1 MSSMSAVV
9 LFVFLQLFSS
19 LVSCGP
25 LPVGVSYQKQSSLPV
40 LTLPYGSYRA
50 ATYRAAS
57 DIYIFRNVRFAAPP
71 VGNLRWAKPAPP
83 QLNSTLHDGSY
94 GPKCVQSAVSGL
106 NLVGPG
112 NTSPVGAAINQ
123 FLGGIPVPL
132 FQGGDE
138 DCLFLDVYVPGKAL
152 KNPGLKLPVAV
163 WIYGGAYLFGSKDTL
178 QPELPFYDGS
188 GLMSKANNDMIF
200 VAMNYRLG
208 TYGFLAGTTMEREGT
223 PNAGLWDQ
231 RAALQWVQDYIHL
244 VGGDR
249 TRVTALGESAGAGSI
264 IHHLVGEGGKLNPL
278 FSKAILQSPAYQPI
292 WDRGGSV
299 QKIFDSFASLAGC
312 KGKGLACLR
321 AVDAA
326 TLAKANKQIHALQI
340 SGSMAVGPTPDGKF
354 IRQMPVLELS
364 TGNFWKGIQS
374 VILSHTAD
382 EASLF
387 VNGAI
392 QTDTQFS
399 GFLDGVF
406 PNYTRSAGVNAKIEA
421 FYPPLGG
428 SKKSKYASQSARVTA
443 FLRDGC
449 FTCHIRYLTEALT
462 PSKVY
467 LMQYSTFPGSHG
479 SDLLPTFYSPGFASD
494 TSSLLDDIA
503 TFFAPVLAPLAVGIA
518 GAMQAYF
525 ASFIVTGDPNTNR
538 AVVNFP
544 PSVRWEHPSV
554 ADEVKGV
561 VNVGDWGFSTVNDGQ
576 MGKGACDFWKGEVS
590 GRVTALGG
598 YAPPSG
604 GVVGRGEGDEE
615 ESRNYVGGNNGGGGG
630 GI

>member
-1 MSSMSAVV
+1 MS
-9 LFVFLQLFSS
+9 
-19 LVSCGP
+19 
-25 LPVGVSYQKQSSLPV
+25 
-40 LTLPYGSYRA
+40 R
-50 ATYRAAS
+50 
-57 DIYIFRNVRFAAPP
+57 
-71 VGNLRWAKPAPP
+71 
-83 QLNSTLHDGSY
+83 
-94 GPKCVQSAVSGL
+94 
-106 NLVGPG
+106 
-112 NTSPVGAAINQ
+112 
-123 FLGGIPVPL
+123 
-132 FQGGDE
+132 
-138 DCLFLDVYVPGKAL
+138 
-152 KNPGLKLPVAV
+152 
-163 WIYGGAYLFGSKDTL
+163 
-178 QPELPFYDGS
+178 
-188 GLMSKANNDMIF
+188 
-200 VAMNYRLG
+200 
-208 TYGFLAGTTMEREGT
+208 
-223 PNAGLWDQ
+223 DQ

-249 TRVTALGESAGAGSI
+249 TRVTAMGESAGAGSI
-264 IHHLVGEGGKLNPL
+264 IHHLVGEGGKLDPL
-278 FSKAILQSPAYQPI
+278 FSKAILQSPAYQPF
-292 WDRGGSV
+292 WDRGGTV

-321 AVDAA
+321 SVDAA
-326 TLAKANKQIHALQI
+326 TLAKANKQIHAQQI
-340 SGSMAVGPTPDGKF
+340 PGSMAVGPTPDGQF

-392 QTDTQFS
+392 QTDAQFS

-406 PNYTRSAGVNAKIEA
+406 PNYTRSGGVNAKIEA

-428 SKKSKYASQSARVTA
+428 SKKSKYASQSARVTD

-449 FTCHIRYLTEALT
+449 FTCHIRCKWTLLENFGFSPLFILCHEPLSGDTTCPAITTTPPSPPPHHCHHPSIKNTPQKLTSAKKDLTEALT
-462 PSKVY
+462 PAKVFI
-467 LMQYSTFPGSHG
+467 MQYSTFPGSHG
-479 SDLLPTFYSPGFASD
+479 SDLLPTFYSSAFASE

-554 ADEVKGV
+554 AGEDVKGV
-561 VNVGDWGFSTVNDGQ
+561 VNVGDWGFSSVSDAQ
-576 MGKGACDFWKGEVS
+576 MGRGACEFWKGEVS

-604 GVVGRGEGDEE
+604 GVVGRGEEGA
-615 ESRNYVGGNNGGGGG
+615 SRNYVGD
-630 GI
+630 